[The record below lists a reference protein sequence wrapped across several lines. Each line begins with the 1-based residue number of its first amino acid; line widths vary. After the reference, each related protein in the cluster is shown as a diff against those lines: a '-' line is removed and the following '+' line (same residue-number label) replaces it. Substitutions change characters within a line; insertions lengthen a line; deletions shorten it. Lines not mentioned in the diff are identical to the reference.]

1 MSACQVPSGL
11 WQEDCWGALRS
22 TFSPVKGPAVAQ
34 WVALSQTSRLFVE
47 AASVS
52 VPGATEVVRSKL
64 ASPLFNRPDPVPS
77 VAVQLTTTSPP
88 CQVVGGVPQV
98 MTGFFLSTL
107 FPETGPT
114 VEEFSTLSR
123 TVRLSVEALESS
135 VSLPTLVVRLK
146 LASPLSFSPEPL
158 SEAVQA
164 MATSAPCHIASAAPH
179 NTTGALR
186 STLLPEMSAGEAA
199 QLPAASQALSVPA
212 EAAAL
217 PFSDPLPTAVDRD
230 TSWAAGP
237 DPPSV

>member
-1 MSACQVPSGL
+1 M
-11 WQEDCWGALRS
+11 ALLIS
-22 TFSPVKGPAVAQ
+22 SPAETVVFRVAVSDPA
-34 WVALSQTSRLFVE
+34 T
-47 AASVS
+47 
-52 VPGATEVVRSKL
+52 
-64 ASPLFNRPDPVPS
+64 PDPP
-77 VAVQLTTTSPP
+77 
-88 CQVVGGVPQV
+88 
-98 MTGFFLSTL
+98 
-107 FPETGPT
+107 
-114 VEEFSTLSR
+114 
-123 TVRLSVEALESS
+123 
-135 VSLPTLVVRLK
+135 
-146 LASPLSFSPEPL
+146 